1 MRLFTAI
8 DLPTDVRARL
18 DDLIGT
24 LRPLARINWSPSSN
38 LHITVK
44 FIGEWPEERLPE
56 LRKGLDGVSIPG
68 IPVRVR
74 GLDFFPNR
82 RSPRVF
88 GAGVDPSAGIATLA
102 SDTDSAL
109 AKLGIEPESRAYTP
123 HLTLAR
129 IKAPKGLAPFY
140 RTIEELGDPE
150 FGSFE
155 ARRFFLYHSKPGPAG
170 SVYTKLFGFPQTG

>member
-8 DLPTDVRARL
+8 DLSPDVRARL

-24 LRPLARINWSPSSN
+24 LRPLAPINWSPSNN

-56 LRKGLDGVSIPG
+56 LRNTLAGVSIRAM
-68 IPVRVR
+68 PVRVR
-74 GLDFFPNR
+74 GFGFFPNR

-88 GAGVDPSAGIATLA
+88 GAGVDPSPEIATLA

-129 IKAPKGLAPFY
+129 IKTPKGLAPFY
-140 RTIEELGDPE
+140 RKVEELGDPE
-150 FGSFE
+150 FGWFE
-155 ARRFFLYHSKPGPAG
+155 ADRFFLYHSKPGAAG
-170 SVYTKLFGFPQTG
+170 SVYTKLFGFLQTS